1 MEKTYRQ
8 ETNFLTVIW
17 IALTCVFS
25 GAIIGATT
33 NAINGYV
40 SPTYFQNIL
49 GWDFQD
55 IWTASIAQGI
65 FEGLIYGIIFSII
78 FGSAVGIVT
87 RGQATYSFA
96 FRYIAKIIGV
106 VYLCWILGG
115 LIAMGLAALSP
126 EFYRNTIR
134 QVPDNLKQMLAYAW
148 VGGSI
153 WGGILGSLIGLTLG
167 VVSVRTSWKKENE
180 K

>member
-1 MEKTYRQ
+1 
-8 ETNFLTVIW
+8 
-17 IALTCVFS
+17 
-25 GAIIGATT
+25 
-33 NAINGYV
+33 
-40 SPTYFQNIL
+40 
-49 GWDFQD
+49 
-55 IWTASIAQGI
+55 
-65 FEGLIYGIIFSII
+65 
-78 FGSAVGIVT
+78 
-87 RGQATYSFA
+87 
-96 FRYIAKIIGV
+96 
-106 VYLCWILGG
+106 
-115 LIAMGLAALSP
+115 MGLAALSP